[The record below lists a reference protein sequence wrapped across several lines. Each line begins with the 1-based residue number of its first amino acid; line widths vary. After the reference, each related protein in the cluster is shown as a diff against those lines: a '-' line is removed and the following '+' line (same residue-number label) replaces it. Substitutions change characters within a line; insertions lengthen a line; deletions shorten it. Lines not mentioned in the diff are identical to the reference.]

1 MFKHRNQRNIYQVFN
16 VLLALGA
23 LFREISC
30 CSWIQQ
36 ECLKLVSNS
45 VWLVPQLA
53 NSVRPYLRLEIAR
66 MILFLRT
73 VWQARNQL
81 GTPEGAKSFLRGAQ
95 NFWTMSNSCKRC
107 PTHFSRGGANFSR
120 EGFALPLV
128 TGLLCGV
135 HSFEVRRF
143 LSDSRVALQKI
154 FMPTPFKFFFNCLFV
169 KHVFSAKFSE
179 IDKIFPNW
187 VVKLQL

>member
-81 GTPEGAKSFLRGAQ
+81 GTPEGAKSFLRWAQ

-120 EGFALPLV
+120 EGFAPPWLRACCVAFIALKFEGFYP
-128 TGLLCGV
+128 TQESHFKKFLCQL
-135 HSFEVRRF
+135 HLSFF
-143 LSDSRVALQKI
+143 
-154 FMPTPFKFFFNCLFV
+154 
-169 KHVFSAKFSE
+169 
-179 IDKIFPNW
+179 
-187 VVKLQL
+187 